1 MSVDIQALGASSH
14 IFRVSWTTP
23 GVSEPVSV
31 AVSVRIGQ
39 THGTVANNLES
50 WMIWLSKY
58 ISCYENLFL
67 GHLHARGYGGS
78 SFRPVPS
85 SACSVE
91 QEDTALI
98 RSHRGFYQ
106 LWQGRGARLW
116 SSVPTRRM
124 KVMWRIKQFGQELA
138 DTSIPTAPCWVVT
151 QTAGTE
157 HLARLQWYKVFGTFV
172 RPFIR
177 LPIAAAPCGAILH
190 TVGLLSL
197 ASQIPSG

>member
-1 MSVDIQALGASSH
+1 MDTGDISSPLVALALSSSHRAGSQSLSGSSVSFPISVDIQALGASNH

-23 GVSEPVSV
+23 GVSEP
-31 AVSVRIGQ
+31 VSVRIGQ

-50 WMIWLSKY
+50 WMIWPSKY
-58 ISCYENLFL
+58 ISCYEHLFL

-98 RSHRGFYQ
+98 RRHRGFSQ
-106 LWQGRGARLW
+106 LLQGRGARLW

-124 KVMWRIKQFGQELA
+124 KVMWRIK
-138 DTSIPTAPCWVVT
+138 
-151 QTAGTE
+151 
-157 HLARLQWYKVFGTFV
+157 
-172 RPFIR
+172 
-177 LPIAAAPCGAILH
+177 
-190 TVGLLSL
+190 
-197 ASQIPSG
+197 